1 MAFIDY
7 LRRFFVFFRFKHSTI
22 LVVSIALSIL
32 FWLYAPLIAFND
44 VYSFASISSR
54 VTILIAFW
62 AVILFFVLIKP
73 LMHYLA
79 SQKDEKNNKLKEI
92 KKESMDSFGKA
103 KRNFMLSLKDAKTT
117 WKKDINFKKL
127 PLIMIMGNEGAG
139 KSAFINYSNIEFPL
153 SDSLDTYKKIHKST
167 TNFNLY
173 ISKFGA
179 LLDTEGIHFAQESL
193 YQPTATEELPEDD
206 VDKNRDYLLKKSI
219 WSEFLHFLKRNDFN
233 ARLSGAVLIIDTKK
247 FLEGTQEYFDE
258 LIRYMIKRVND
269 CEKHLNIKFPIYI
282 VFSKLD
288 LIDGM
293 GDYFRLFNEDVAN
306 KALGIN
312 LDPNFSKQSLETEL
326 KNLIESLFKH
336 LMSKN
341 SISHLLEDKKRSY
354 LFLKQLDNFFALVKD
369 FVTKL
374 SSQNAL
380 KNSSTIN
387 GIYFVSAYQE
397 NIPINYLTNTICDRY
412 NIKKPL
418 LRAVNNYSKQSYFV
432 KSFLKEIAFKANLNK
447 FGAQN
452 RFTKFVNFVLA
463 AILCA
468 GVYLGSSFILDTKN
482 IKEQNAINNA
492 NKISSYLDGKKYK
505 DLSPTQKIELL
516 NLLKQSLNDYPRIFS
531 GDTKFEYIT
540 LDTSYKGFTPVKAL
554 YYDLNADFFKNTVLT
569 EMENILKNEID
580 PDKLIKAFYMYDSLF
595 DKDYTNVDLFKI
607 WISTNWDK
615 FEKYGVAKDEFL
627 AHIEAILK
635 AENLNITA
643 DTVAQSIANTR
654 LSPVQRAQRLYYILE
669 FISFKDDKSF
679 YDIKKDVEN
688 LYAVVQEK
696 EAFRPFNK
704 IYTKENL
711 RDFLSKLSSNIDQT
725 AGIES
730 WLMETNSSLKDISS
744 NDKKE
749 LSIAVIELYLQN
761 YADKWS
767 QILREIEPNEFTTKK
782 EVIEELDILSK
793 RENPLNS
800 LIKLTNQNTNLNDE
814 NLLKYIYSLGFASS
828 EIKRVFSDFSAKF
841 TNYHALN
848 SNDLLDIISNDV
860 TSVYKKVSDYNF
872 EMLQSNDD
880 KIVYAIN
887 GIKNENDP
895 FVVLNNDA
903 KKLPDELNEYYQ
915 KLSTLAWKQVENGAS
930 ALLST
935 AYRDDVFDDF
945 ESLIKPFYP
954 FNEQSPKAVSIEEF
968 KRFFGK
974 NGTWNS
980 FYDRY
985 LKQIL
990 SKTADGYK
998 IRPKY
1003 AKELRF
1009 SRDFLK
1015 NIAYIDRISNLMLD
1029 SNDEL
1034 KLNYNLKAVDL
1045 SANFSHINISY
1056 SNNSLTYDHTI
1067 ASNLIVSSKNF
1078 DISTQF
1084 KFNAVS
1090 STGSERKELSFD
1102 GEWGWYKILKASNF
1116 SSVGVST
1123 LNFDGRRDSYFGFE
1137 VTPNGGELLEL
1148 MDIIPTINLPKKML
1162 Y

>member
-326 KNLIESLFKH
+326 KNLSESLFKH

-452 RFTKFVNFVLA
+452 RFTKFVNFVLV

-468 GVYLGSSFILDTKN
+468 GVYLGSSFILETKN

-554 YYDLNADFFKNTVLT
+554 YYNLNADFFKNTVLT
-569 EMENILKNEID
+569 EMENILKNESD

-688 LYAVVQEK
+688 LYTVVQEK
-696 EAFRPFNK
+696 EAFKPFNK

-930 ALLST
+930 VLLST

>member
-895 FVVLNNDA
+895 FIVLNNDA

>member
-22 LVVSIALSIL
+22 LVASIALSIL

-62 AVILFFVLIKP
+62 VVILFFVLIKP

-326 KNLIESLFKH
+326 KGLSESLFKH

-369 FVTKL
+369 FVAKL

-452 RFTKFVNFVLA
+452 RFTKFANFILV

-569 EMENILKNEID
+569 EMENILKNESD

-607 WISTNWDK
+607 
-615 FEKYGVAKDEFL
+615 
-627 AHIEAILK
+627 
-635 AENLNITA
+635 
-643 DTVAQSIANTR
+643 
-654 LSPVQRAQRLYYILE
+654 
-669 FISFKDDKSF
+669 
-679 YDIKKDVEN
+679 
-688 LYAVVQEK
+688 
-696 EAFRPFNK
+696 
-704 IYTKENL
+704 
-711 RDFLSKLSSNIDQT
+711 
-725 AGIES
+725 
-730 WLMETNSSLKDISS
+730 
-744 NDKKE
+744 
-749 LSIAVIELYLQN
+749 
-761 YADKWS
+761 
-767 QILREIEPNEFTTKK
+767 
-782 EVIEELDILSK
+782 
-793 RENPLNS
+793 
-800 LIKLTNQNTNLNDE
+800 
-814 NLLKYIYSLGFASS
+814 
-828 EIKRVFSDFSAKF
+828 
-841 TNYHALN
+841 
-848 SNDLLDIISNDV
+848 
-860 TSVYKKVSDYNF
+860 
-872 EMLQSNDD
+872 
-880 KIVYAIN
+880 
-887 GIKNENDP
+887 
-895 FVVLNNDA
+895 
-903 KKLPDELNEYYQ
+903 
-915 KLSTLAWKQVENGAS
+915 
-930 ALLST
+930 
-935 AYRDDVFDDF
+935 
-945 ESLIKPFYP
+945 
-954 FNEQSPKAVSIEEF
+954 
-968 KRFFGK
+968 
-974 NGTWNS
+974 
-980 FYDRY
+980 
-985 LKQIL
+985 
-990 SKTADGYK
+990 
-998 IRPKY
+998 
-1003 AKELRF
+1003 
-1009 SRDFLK
+1009 
-1015 NIAYIDRISNLMLD
+1015 
-1029 SNDEL
+1029 
-1034 KLNYNLKAVDL
+1034 
-1045 SANFSHINISY
+1045 
-1056 SNNSLTYDHTI
+1056 
-1067 ASNLIVSSKNF
+1067 
-1078 DISTQF
+1078 
-1084 KFNAVS
+1084 
-1090 STGSERKELSFD
+1090 
-1102 GEWGWYKILKASNF
+1102 
-1116 SSVGVST
+1116 
-1123 LNFDGRRDSYFGFE
+1123 
-1137 VTPNGGELLEL
+1137 
-1148 MDIIPTINLPKKML
+1148 
-1162 Y
+1162 

>member
-7 LRRFFVFFRFKHSTI
+7 LRRFFTFFRFKHSVV
-22 LVVSIALSIL
+22 LVTSIALSVL
-32 FWLYAPLIAFND
+32 FWLYAPLVAFND
-44 VYSFASISSR
+44 IYSFASVSSR
-54 VTILIAFW
+54 VSVLVAFW
-62 AVILFFVLIKP
+62 AVILFFVLLRP
-73 LMHYLA
+73 LMNYFA
-79 SQKDEKNNKLKEI
+79 SRKDEKNDKLKEI

-103 KRNFMLSLKDAKTT
+103 KRNFLLSLKDAKTT

-127 PLIMIMGNEGAG
+127 PLIMIIGNEGAG

-153 SDSLDTYKKIHKST
+153 SDSLDTYKKIHQST

-173 ISKFGA
+173 VSKFGA

-206 VDKNRDYLLKKSI
+206 VEKNRDYLLKKGV
-219 WSEFLHFLKRNDFN
+219 WNEFLHFLKRNDFN
-233 ARLSGAVLIIDTKK
+233 SRLSGAVLIIDTKK

-258 LIRYMIKRVND
+258 LIRYMVKRIND
-269 CEKHLNIKFPIYI
+269 CEKHLGIKFPIYV

-293 GDYFRLFNEDVAN
+293 GDYFKLFNEDVAN

-312 LDPNFSKQSLETEL
+312 LDSNFTAQTLETEL
-326 KNLIESLFKH
+326 KGLSDSLFKH

-341 SISHLLEDKKRSY
+341 SISHMLEDKKRSY
-354 LFLKQLDNFFALVKD
+354 LFLKQLENFFVLVKD

-380 KNSSTIN
+380 KNTSVIN
-387 GIYFVSAYQE
+387 GVYFVSAYQE
-397 NIPINYLTNTICDRY
+397 NIPINYLTNTICDKY
-412 NIKKPL
+412 SIKKPL

-432 KSFLKEIAFKANLNK
+432 KSFLKEIAFKANVTK

-452 RFTKFVNFVLA
+452 RFIKFINFALVA
-463 AILCA
+463 ALCA
-468 GVYLGSSFILDTKN
+468 GVYFGSSYILN
-482 IKEQNAINNA
+482 IKNTKEQIAANNVD
-492 NKISSYLDGKKYK
+492 KISNYLDNKRYK
-505 DLSPTQKIELL
+505 DLTATQKIELL

-554 YYDLNADFFKNTVLT
+554 YYDLSADFFKNTVLT
-569 EMENILKNEID
+569 EMENILKTEID

-595 DKDYTNVDLFKI
+595 DKNYTNVDLFKI
-607 WISTNWDK
+607 WIAANWDK

-627 AHIEAILK
+627 AHIEAILNAK
-635 AENLNITA
+635 NLSISA
-643 DTVAQSIANTR
+643 DQSAQSAANTK
-654 LSPVQRAQRLYYILE
+654 LTPVQRAKRLYSILE
-669 FISFKDDKSF
+669 FISFKDEKSF
-679 YDIKKDVEN
+679 YDIKKEVEN
-688 LYAVVQEK
+688 LNQVVQEK
-696 EAFRPFNK
+696 EAFNPFNR

-711 RDFLSKLSSNIDQT
+711 RDFLAKLSSNIDET

-730 WLMETNSSLKDISS
+730 WLMDTNSSLKDIGS
-744 NDKKE
+744 NEKKE
-749 LSIAVIELYLQN
+749 LSIAVVELYLQN
-761 YADKWS
+761 YADKWN
-767 QILREIEPNEFTTKK
+767 QILRAIEPNEFATKK
-782 EVIEELDILSK
+782 EVIDELEILSK

-828 EIKRVFSDFSAKF
+828 EIKRVFADFSTKF

-848 SNDLLDIISNDV
+848 SDGSLDLISNDV
-860 TSVYKKVSDYNF
+860 TNVYKKVSDYNF
-872 EMLQSNDD
+872 EMLQSSDD

-895 FVVLNNDA
+895 FIVLNNDA

-915 KLSTLAWKQVENGAS
+915 KLSKLAWKQVENGAS
-930 ALLST
+930 SLLAT
-935 AYRDDVFDDF
+935 AYKDDVLDDF
-945 ESLIKPFYP
+945 ESLIKPYYP
-954 FNEQSPKAVSIEEF
+954 FNENSAKAVSIEEF

-974 NGTWNS
+974 DGTWNS
-980 FYDRY
+980 FYDKY

-990 SKTADGYK
+990 SKTGSGYK
-998 IRPKY
+998 VRPKY

-1009 SRDFLK
+1009 NKSFLE

-1045 SANFSHINISY
+1045 SANFSHINIGY
-1056 SNNSLTYDHTI
+1056 GNNSWAYDHTI
-1067 ASNLIVSSKNF
+1067 PSNLLVSSKSF

-1090 STGSERKELSFD
+1090 NAGSDKKEISFD
-1102 GEWGWYKILKASNF
+1102 GEWGWYKLLKASNF
-1116 SSVGVST
+1116 SSIGVST
-1123 LNFDGRRDSYFGFE
+1123 LNFDGKKESYFGFE

-1148 MDIIPTINLPKKML
+1148 MNIIPTIDLPRKML

>member
-326 KNLIESLFKH
+326 KRLSESLFKH

-452 RFTKFVNFVLA
+452 RFTKFVNFVLV

-468 GVYLGSSFILDTKN
+468 GVYLGSSFILETKN

-554 YYDLNADFFKNTVLT
+554 YYNLNADFFKNTVLT
-569 EMENILKNEID
+569 EMENILKNESD

-688 LYAVVQEK
+688 LYTVVQEK
-696 EAFRPFNK
+696 EAFKPFNK

-930 ALLST
+930 VLLST

>member
-7 LRRFFVFFRFKHSTI
+7 LRRFFIFFRFKHSTI
-22 LVVSIALSIL
+22 LVASIALSIL

-219 WSEFLHFLKRNDFN
+219 WSEFLNFLKRNDFN

-269 CEKHLNIKFPIYI
+269 CEKHLKTKFPIYI

-326 KNLIESLFKH
+326 KGLSESLFKH

-452 RFTKFVNFVLA
+452 RFTKFINFVLV

-468 GVYLGSSFILDTKN
+468 GVYLGSSFILETKN

-569 EMENILKNEID
+569 EMENILKNESD

-688 LYAVVQEK
+688 LYTVVQEK
-696 EAFRPFNK
+696 EAFKPFNK

-767 QILREIEPNEFTTKK
+767 QILREIEPNEFSTKK

-930 ALLST
+930 VLLST

-980 FYDRY
+980 FYDKY

>member
-22 LVVSIALSIL
+22 LVASIALSIL

-79 SQKDEKNNKLKEI
+79 SQKDKKNNKLKEI

-312 LDPNFSKQSLETEL
+312 LDSNFSKQSLETEL
-326 KNLIESLFKH
+326 KGLSESLFKH

-380 KNSSTIN
+380 KNSSIIN

-452 RFTKFVNFVLA
+452 KFTKFANLVLV

-688 LYAVVQEK
+688 LYTVVQEK
-696 EAFRPFNK
+696 EAFKPFNK

-841 TNYHALN
+841 TNYHTLN

-930 ALLST
+930 VLLST

-954 FNEQSPKAVSIEEF
+954 FNEQSPKAVSTEEF

>member
-1 MAFIDY
+1 
-7 LRRFFVFFRFKHSTI
+7 
-22 LVVSIALSIL
+22 
-32 FWLYAPLIAFND
+32 
-44 VYSFASISSR
+44 
-54 VTILIAFW
+54 
-62 AVILFFVLIKP
+62 
-73 LMHYLA
+73 MHYLA

-326 KNLIESLFKH
+326 KNLSESLFKH

-387 GIYFVSAYQE
+387 GVYFVSAYQE

-452 RFTKFVNFVLA
+452 RFTKFVNFVLV

-468 GVYLGSSFILDTKN
+468 GVYLGSSFILETKN

-569 EMENILKNEID
+569 EMENILKNESD

-654 LSPVQRAQRLYYILE
+654 LSPVQRVQRLYYILE

-688 LYAVVQEK
+688 LYTVVQEK
-696 EAFRPFNK
+696 EAFKPFNK

-1123 LNFDGRRDSYFGFE
+1123 LNFYGRRDSYFGFE

>member
-22 LVVSIALSIL
+22 LVASIALSIL

-62 AVILFFVLIKP
+62 AVILFFVLIKQ

-326 KNLIESLFKH
+326 KGLSESLFKH

-369 FVTKL
+369 FVAKL

-452 RFTKFVNFVLA
+452 RFTKFANFILV

-569 EMENILKNEID
+569 EMENILKNESD

-688 LYAVVQEK
+688 LYTVVQEK
-696 EAFRPFNK
+696 EAFKPFNK

-767 QILREIEPNEFTTKK
+767 QILREIEPNEFSTKK

-841 TNYHALN
+841 TNYHTLN

-1003 AKELRF
+1003 VKELRF
-1009 SRDFLK
+1009 NRDFLK

>member
-7 LRRFFVFFRFKHSTI
+7 LRRFFTFFRFRHSVV
-22 LVVSIALSIL
+22 LVTSVALSVL
-32 FWLYAPLIAFND
+32 FWLYAPLVAFND
-44 VYSFASISSR
+44 IYTFASVSRR
-54 VTILIAFW
+54 VTALVAFW
-62 AVILFFVLIKP
+62 AVILFFVLLRP
-73 LMHYLA
+73 LMNYFA
-79 SQKDEKNNKLKEI
+79 SRKDDKNDKLKEI
-92 KKESMDSFGKA
+92 KKESMDSIGKA

-127 PLIMIMGNEGAG
+127 PLIMIIGNEGAG

-206 VDKNRDYLLKKSI
+206 VEKNRDYLLKKSI
-219 WSEFLHFLKRNDFN
+219 WNEFLHFLKRNDFN
-233 ARLSGAVLIIDTKK
+233 SRLSGAVLIIDTKK
-247 FLEGTQEYFDE
+247 FLEGTQEYYDE
-258 LIRYMIKRVND
+258 LIRYMVKRIND
-269 CEKHLNIKFPIYI
+269 CEKHLGIKFPIYV

-293 GDYFRLFNEDVAN
+293 GDYFKLFNEDVAD

-312 LDPNFSKQSLETEL
+312 LDSNFSASTLEAEF
-326 KNLIESLFKH
+326 KNLSESLFKH

-354 LFLKQLDNFFALVKD
+354 LFLKQLDNFFVLVKE
-369 FVTKL
+369 FVEKL
-374 SSQNAL
+374 NSQNAL
-380 KNSSTIN
+380 KNTSNIN

-397 NIPINYLTNTICDRY
+397 NIPINYLTNTICDKY

-432 KSFLKEIAFKANLNK
+432 KSFLKEVAFKANVSKFAAQNK
-447 FGAQN
+447 FI
-452 RFTKFVNFVLA
+452 KFVNFVLIA
-463 AILCA
+463 ALCA
-468 GVYLGSSFILDTKN
+468 GVYFGSSYILNTKN
-482 IKEQNAINNA
+482 TKEQNAINNA
-492 NKISSYLDGKKYK
+492 DKISSYLDGKKYK

-516 NLLKQSLNDYPRIFS
+516 NILKQSLNDYPRIFS

-540 LDTSYKGFTPVKAL
+540 LDTSYKGFKPVKKL
-554 YYDLNADFFKNTVLT
+554 YYDLSADFFKNTVLT
-569 EMENILKNEID
+569 EMENILKTEED
-580 PDKLIKAFYMYDSLF
+580 PNRLIKAFYMYDSLF
-595 DKDYTNVDLFKI
+595 DKEYRNVDLFKI
-607 WISTNWDK
+607 WISANWDK

-627 AHIEAILK
+627 AHIEAILSSK
-635 AENLNITA
+635 NLDVRA
-643 DTVAQSIANTR
+643 DAMAQSAANTK
-654 LSPVQRAQRLYYILE
+654 LTPVQRARRLYYILE
-669 FISFKDDKSF
+669 FISFKDEKSF
-679 YDIKKDVEN
+679 YDVRKEVEN
-688 LYAVVQEK
+688 LYSVVQEK
-696 EAFRPFNK
+696 EEFKPFNK

-711 RDFLSKLSSNIDQT
+711 RDFLSKLSTNIDQT
-725 AGIES
+725 AIIES

-744 NDKKE
+744 NEKKE

-761 YADKWS
+761 YAEKWS
-767 QILREIEPNEFTTKK
+767 QILKAVEPNEFATKK
-782 EVIEELDILSK
+782 EVIDELEILSK

-800 LIKLTNQNTNLNDE
+800 LIKLTIQNTNLNDE

-828 EIKRVFSDFSAKF
+828 EIKRVFTDFSNKF
-841 TNYHALN
+841 TNYHVLN
-848 SNDLLDIISNDV
+848 SDGSLDLISTDV
-860 TSVYKKVSDYNF
+860 TNVYKKVSDYNF
-872 EMLQSNDD
+872 EMLQSSDD

-895 FVVLNNDA
+895 FIVLNNDA
-903 KKLPDELNEYYQ
+903 KKLPEELNEYYQ
-915 KLSTLAWKQVENGAS
+915 KLSQLAWKQVENGAS
-930 ALLST
+930 TLLAT

-954 FNEQSPKAVSIEEF
+954 FNEQSPKAVSMEEF

-990 SKTADGYK
+990 SKTSSGYRV
-998 IRPKY
+998 RPKY

-1009 SRDFLK
+1009 SRDFLE
-1015 NIAYIDRISNLMLD
+1015 NISYIDRISNLMLD

-1045 SANFSHINISY
+1045 SANFSRIKVGY
-1056 SNNSLTYDHTI
+1056 ANNTIDYDHTI
-1067 ASNLIVSSKNF
+1067 SSNLVVSSKNF

-1084 KFNAVS
+1084 VFNATS
-1090 STGSERKELSFD
+1090 TTGSEKKELSFD
-1102 GEWGWYKILKASNF
+1102 GEWGWYKLLKASNF
-1116 SSVGVST
+1116 SSIGVST
-1123 LNFDGRRDSYFGFE
+1123 LNFDGKRESYFGYE
-1137 VTPNGGELLEL
+1137 VSPNGGELLDL
-1148 MDIIPTINLPKKML
+1148 MNIIPAINLPKKML

>member
-326 KNLIESLFKH
+326 KNLSESLFKH

-452 RFTKFVNFVLA
+452 RFTKFVNFVLV

-468 GVYLGSSFILDTKN
+468 GVYLGSSFILETKN

-554 YYDLNADFFKNTVLT
+554 YYNLNADFFKNTVLT
-569 EMENILKNEID
+569 EMENILKNESD

-688 LYAVVQEK
+688 LYTVVQEK
-696 EAFRPFNK
+696 EAFKPFNK

-930 ALLST
+930 VLLST

-1034 KLNYNLKAVDL
+1034 KLNYNLKDVDL

>member
-895 FVVLNNDA
+895 FIVLNNDA

-1034 KLNYNLKAVDL
+1034 KLNYNFKAVDL

>member
-1 MAFIDY
+1 M
-7 LRRFFVFFRFKHSTI
+7 
-22 LVVSIALSIL
+22 
-32 FWLYAPLIAFND
+32 
-44 VYSFASISSR
+44 
-54 VTILIAFW
+54 
-62 AVILFFVLIKP
+62 
-73 LMHYLA
+73 
-79 SQKDEKNNKLKEI
+79 
-92 KKESMDSFGKA
+92 
-103 KRNFMLSLKDAKTT
+103 
-117 WKKDINFKKL
+117 
-127 PLIMIMGNEGAG
+127 
-139 KSAFINYSNIEFPL
+139 
-153 SDSLDTYKKIHKST
+153 
-167 TNFNLY
+167 
-173 ISKFGA
+173 
-179 LLDTEGIHFAQESL
+179 

-258 LIRYMIKRVND
+258 LIRYMVKRVND

-326 KNLIESLFKH
+326 KGLSESLFKH

>member
-1 MAFIDY
+1 M
-7 LRRFFVFFRFKHSTI
+7 
-22 LVVSIALSIL
+22 
-32 FWLYAPLIAFND
+32 
-44 VYSFASISSR
+44 
-54 VTILIAFW
+54 
-62 AVILFFVLIKP
+62 
-73 LMHYLA
+73 
-79 SQKDEKNNKLKEI
+79 
-92 KKESMDSFGKA
+92 
-103 KRNFMLSLKDAKTT
+103 
-117 WKKDINFKKL
+117 
-127 PLIMIMGNEGAG
+127 
-139 KSAFINYSNIEFPL
+139 
-153 SDSLDTYKKIHKST
+153 
-167 TNFNLY
+167 
-173 ISKFGA
+173 
-179 LLDTEGIHFAQESL
+179 

-326 KNLIESLFKH
+326 KGLSESLFKH

-1003 AKELRF
+1003 VKELRF

-1148 MDIIPTINLPKKML
+1148 MNIIPTINLPKKML

>member
-269 CEKHLNIKFPIYI
+269 CEKHLKTKFPIYI

-312 LDPNFSKQSLETEL
+312 LDTNFSKQSLETEL
-326 KNLIESLFKH
+326 KSLSESLFKH

-369 FVTKL
+369 FVIKL

-452 RFTKFVNFVLA
+452 RFTKFVNFVLV

-540 LDTSYKGFTPVKAL
+540 LDTSYKGFAPVKVL

-569 EMENILKNEID
+569 EMENILKNESD

-643 DTVAQSIANTR
+643 DIVAQSIANTR

-688 LYAVVQEK
+688 LYTVVQEK
-696 EAFRPFNK
+696 EAFKPFNK

-767 QILREIEPNEFTTKK
+767 QILREIEPNEFSTKK

-841 TNYHALN
+841 TNYHTLN